1 MFIYFSGRIGALISM
16 HAYSQLF
23 IYPYSNQRGS
33 YPPDIDGNIKAT
45 CQLYVLVYGVKLLRR
60 SKSEIGTNFE
70 DHFLVSYFM
79 NRSLNSHT
87 LNFLVFVNLVTR
99 IFLAPLN
106 YHTATLHCFCFYTWT
121 KSIITFFRW

>member
-45 CQLYVLVYGVKLLRR
+45 CQLYVLVLW
-60 SKSEIGTNFE
+60 SEIASQIKIRNWHEF
-70 DHFLVSYFM
+70 
-79 NRSLNSHT
+79 
-87 LNFLVFVNLVTR
+87 
-99 IFLAPLN
+99 
-106 YHTATLHCFCFYTWT
+106 
-121 KSIITFFRW
+121 